1 MDSSQGQHSSWID
14 LGTIFDVLCLQN
26 QSCSSFQH
34 CCANPCSKGAFF
46 PDSQKFLWSL
56 PFAFVWAEMTKHR
69 FSGAA
74 EEAVS
79 WLAAQL
85 AQHLL
90 PYHRRWPQ
98 LHRGSSGRQI
108 FFALESV
115 VIQPLAFINV
125 LSELVNFILNE
136 ACQVNPPASVTLTNN
151 STFPLF
157 PWLIISKK
165 WQNLLR
171 IFSLKSTD
179 MVKGASVWMKIFQS
193 YEHMKNWFYDGTRI
207 LNSITKALLQLYSY
221 VWRQSFPLSAVV

>member
-1 MDSSQGQHSSWID
+1 MLKRSLLSRQSEVPMESPICLCPGRDDQAQIFRSSWR
-14 LGTIFDVLCLQN
+14 
-26 QSCSSFQH
+26 SCILTG
-34 CCANPCSKGAFF
+34 CSACIASA
-46 PDSQKFLWSL
+46 PL
-56 PFAFVWAEMTKHR
+56 PQEMATT
-69 FSGAA
+69 
-74 EEAVS
+74 
-79 WLAAQL
+79 AQRL
-85 AQHLL
+85 F
-90 PYHRRWPQ
+90 
-98 LHRGSSGRQI
+98 RQTN

-221 VWRQSFPLSAVV
+221 VWRQSFPLSAAV